1 MVAVEGA
8 QGADGL
14 VESGAGE
21 FAVGLEVDEE
31 VEDLARI
38 EIRECGVREVIA
50 KLGGPAE
57 VGLDGAPAQSFELD
71 EAEVVL
77 IPLGGGDVAV
87 R

>member
-1 MVAVEGA
+1 MVKG
-8 QGADGL
+8 
-14 VESGAGE
+14 GAGE

-38 EIRECGVREVIA
+38 EIRERGIGEVVGE
-50 KLGGPAE
+50 LGDPAE